1 MRVTY
6 TQYFQKSKV
15 FLYPLLRLRK
25 GIDFVPMETYILWDG
40 VYSEKDYKFI
50 CVYKCERN
58 EKFLKFEN
66 NFLKSHDM
74 FENHVQ
80 LPDDEQVYVFNFRT
94 YKYDFDKFINGT
106 YSKFSVGTKNQILN
120 FFGSVGHISEYIES
134 FLDPEQYHDAY
145 AEALDV
151 PLESIQDV
159 YEVCSIP
166 DLKKE
171 TLVSEFSPEVELL
184 KNKYLSLEK

>member
-1 MRVTY
+1 M
-6 TQYFQKSKV
+6 
-15 FLYPLLRLRK
+15 
-25 GIDFVPMETYILWDG
+25 
-40 VYSEKDYKFI
+40 
-50 CVYKCERN
+50 
-58 EKFLKFEN
+58 
-66 NFLKSHDM
+66 
-74 FENHVQ
+74 
-80 LPDDEQVYVFNFRT
+80 
-94 YKYDFDKFINGT
+94 
-106 YSKFSVGTKNQILN
+106 
-120 FFGSVGHISEYIES
+120 GHISEYIES

-184 KNKYLSLEK
+184 KNKYLSLGK